1 MPRRPMGLCRR
12 DIVLSCKPCLDRIA
26 ISQNSRSGC
35 DGGFPVMSSIEA
47 ESSALPVVIVGA
59 GLAGL
64 TVALHLAEHRPVV
77 VLAKRGLD
85 EAATAWAQGGIVGVL
100 GTDDSIESHVRD
112 TQDAGAGLVD
122 EHTARFIAQHSAD
135 VIAWLVERGVPF
147 SPDPEGPLGLHLTR
161 EGGHAVRRIAHAAD
175 ATGKAIHDVLLDE
188 VGRHP
193 NIRLLERWMALDV
206 ITSRHLKR
214 DEPAR
219 CYGIY
224 ALDID
229 AQRVET
235 LPASA
240 VVMATGGAGKVYRY
254 TTNPETSTGDGIAMA
269 WRAGCR
275 VGNMEFIQFHP
286 TCLYHPQE
294 RSFLITE
301 ALRGEGGRLLLP
313 DGTRFMPEHDER
325 GELAPRDIVARA
337 IDFEMK
343 KHGVDYVLLDATH
356 LGEAFL
362 KEHFPTIHARCLQ
375 LGIDIARQPIPVV
388 PAAHYTCGGVVTDL
402 LGRTDL
408 PGLYA
413 VGETT
418 YTGLHGANRL
428 ASNSLLECVV
438 FGRTCAEDILSRRT
452 GPHPVLPAWD
462 ESKVEN
468 ADEQVVIAHNWDEL
482 RLLMWN
488 YVGIVRTTKRLER
501 ALHRILLLRSEIQD
515 YYANFRVSRD
525 LLELRNLVDCAELIV
540 RSALMRHESRGLH
553 YSRDFPQTLP
563 VSFPTVLVRP
573 AASASQGGGRAIEGK
588 APDVLS
594 GWGN

>member
-1 MPRRPMGLCRR
+1 MP
-12 DIVLSCKPCLDRIA
+12 
-26 ISQNSRSGC
+26 
-35 DGGFPVMSSIEA
+35 
-47 ESSALPVVIVGA
+47 ESHASATSAPVVIVGA

-64 TVALHLAEHRPVV
+64 TVALHVAERHPVI
-77 VLAKRGLD
+77 VLAKRNLQEG
-85 EAATAWAQGGIVGVL
+85 ATAWAQGGIVGVL
-100 GTDDSIESHVRD
+100 GDDDSIESHVRD
-112 TQDAGAGLVD
+112 TRDAGAGLVD
-122 EHTARFIAQHSAD
+122 EHTARFIAEHSAD
-135 VIAWLVERGVPF
+135 AVAWLVESGVPF

-175 ATGKAIHDVLLDE
+175 ATGKAIHDVLLE
-188 VGRHP
+188 RARRHP
-193 NIRLLERWMALDV
+193 NIRLRERWMAVDV

-214 DEPAR
+214 DETPH
-219 CYGIY
+219 CYGVY

-229 AQRVET
+229 QQRVET
-235 LPASA
+235 LPARA
-240 VVMATGGAGKVYRY
+240 VVLATGGAGKVYRY
-254 TTNPETSTGDGIAMA
+254 TTNPDTATGDGIAMA

-286 TCLYHPQE
+286 TCLYHPLE
-294 RSFLITE
+294 RSFLISE
-301 ALRGEGGRLLLP
+301 AMRGEGAHLKLP
-313 DGTRFMPEHDER
+313 DGTRFMAAHDER
-325 GELAPRDIVARA
+325 LELAPRDIVARA

-343 KHGVDYVLLDATH
+343 KHGLDYVLLDATH
-356 LGEAFL
+356 LGDAFL
-362 KEHFPTIHARCLQ
+362 RDHFPNIYARCLS
-375 LGIDIARQPIPVV
+375 LGLDIARQPIPVV

-402 LGRTDL
+402 QGRTDL

-438 FGRTCAEDILSRRT
+438 LGRTCAGDILER
-452 GPHPVLPAWD
+452 GGAVPPALPAWD
-462 ESKVEN
+462 ESQVEN

-501 ALHRILLLRSEIQD
+501 ALHRIKLLRTEID
-515 YYANFRVSRD
+515 EYYAAFRVNRD

-563 VSFPTVLVRP
+563 VSFPTVLLRAHRDGRP
-573 AASASQGGGRAIEGK
+573 PRVYG
-588 APDVLS
+588 LS
-594 GWGN
+594 G

>member
-1 MPRRPMGLCRR
+1 MTQPDTATP
-12 DIVLSCKPCLDRIA
+12 KA
-26 ISQNSRSGC
+26 
-35 DGGFPVMSSIEA
+35 
-47 ESSALPVVIVGA
+47 PVVIIGA

-64 TVALHLAEHRPVV
+64 TVALQLADRHPVI
-77 VLAKRGLD
+77 VLAKRGLE

-100 GTDDSIESHVRD
+100 GEDDSVESHVRD

-122 EHTARFIAQHSAD
+122 ENAARFIAEHSAD
-135 VIAWLVERGVPF
+135 AVEWLVNRGVPF
-147 SPDPEGPLGLHLTR
+147 SADPAGPLGLHLTR

-175 ATGKAIHDVLLDE
+175 ATGKAIHDVLLE
-188 VGRHP
+188 SVRRHP
-193 NIRLLERWMALDV
+193 NIQLRERWMALDL

-214 DEPAR
+214 DETPH
-219 CYGIY
+219 CYGVY

-229 AQRVET
+229 QQRVET
-235 LPASA
+235 LPAAA
-240 VVMATGGAGKVYRY
+240 VVLATGGAGKVYRY
-254 TTNPETSTGDGIAMA
+254 TTNPDTATGDGIAMA

-275 VGNMEFIQFHP
+275 IGNMEFIQFHP

-301 ALRGEGGRLLLP
+301 ALRGEGAHLKLP
-313 DGTRFMPEHDER
+313 DGTRFMAAHDER
-325 GELAPRDIVARA
+325 MELAPRDIVARA

-343 KHGVDYVLLDATH
+343 KHGVDNVLLDATH
-356 LGEAFL
+356 LGELFL
-362 KEHFPTIHARCLQ
+362 RDHFPTIHARCMA

-402 LGRTDL
+402 NGRCDL

-438 FGRTCAEDILSRRT
+438 LGRTCASDILERDGR
-452 GPHPVLPAWD
+452 GVPMLPAWD
-462 ESKVEN
+462 ESQVEN

-482 RLLMWN
+482 RLVMWN

-501 ALHRILLLRSEIQD
+501 ALHRIKLLRTEIDD
-515 YYANFRVSRD
+515 YYANFRVNRD

-553 YSRDFPQTLP
+553 YSRDFPLTLP
-563 VSFPTVLVRP
+563 VSFPTVLLRSHRDGKKP
-573 AASASQGGGRAIEGK
+573 RAYG
-588 APDVLS
+588 LS
-594 GWGN
+594 S